1 MSKPATA
8 PAALSIAG
16 LPLLNLA
23 IDESID
29 AIECA
34 LARDALTRIAFI
46 NADCIN
52 QAASH
57 ANYRQD
63 LANFDWLFIDGIG
76 MRIAGSVLHQPVRA
90 NVNGTDLFPPLCG
103 MLARTQRA
111 IYLLGAQPGVAAAAA
126 QWAAQHYPGL
136 RIAGTHHGYFQE
148 EDLPAI
154 LADIC
159 QSKADVL
166 LVALGVPR
174 QEAWI
179 SQHFSATGVRV
190 AMGVGG
196 LFDYYASRIPRAPPW
211 MRQCGME
218 WVFRLVQEPRRL
230 WRRYLLGNITFIC
243 RLPILRLKQLR
254 HAATLRRLS
263 S

>member
-1 MSKPATA
+1 MSMPAV

-16 LPLLNLA
+16 LPLMNLA
-23 IDESID
+23 LDESID

-34 LARDALTRIAFI
+34 LASDVLTRIAFI

-52 QAASH
+52 QAASN
-57 ANYRQD
+57 AGYRQD

-76 MRIAGSVLHQPVRA
+76 MRIAGNALHQPVRA
-90 NVNGTDLFPPLCG
+90 NVNGTDLFRPLCK

-111 IYLLGAQPGVAAAAA
+111 IYLLGAKPGVATATA

-136 RIAGTHHGYFQE
+136 RIAGSHHGYFQ
-148 EDLPAI
+148 DDYLPAI
-154 LADIC
+154 LADIR
-159 QSKADVL
+159 QSRADVL
-166 LVALGVPR
+166 LVAMGAPK

-179 SQHFSATGVRV
+179 RQHFSATGVRV
-190 AMGVGG
+190 AIGVGG
-196 LFDYYASRIPRAPPW
+196 LFDYYAKRIPRAPPW
-211 MRQCGME
+211 MRRCGME

-230 WRRYLLGNITFIC
+230 WRRYLLGNIIFLC
-243 RLPILRLKQLR
+243 RLPILRLKQAWHTTVTR
-254 HAATLRRLS
+254 HLS